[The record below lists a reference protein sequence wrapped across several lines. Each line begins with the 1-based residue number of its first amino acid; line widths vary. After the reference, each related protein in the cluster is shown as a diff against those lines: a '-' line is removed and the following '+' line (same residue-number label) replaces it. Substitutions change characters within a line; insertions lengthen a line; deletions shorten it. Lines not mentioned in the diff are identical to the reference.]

1 MPVVYFRGNEKRT
14 TQVTFAEQPKSL
26 ETVVKTLRD
35 GNVIS
40 SLVTDPEG
48 RLIGTWYL
56 EDADRK
62 LAHRK
67 TAEPLRIRNYGAVL
81 RVNKRKWM

>member
-26 ETVVKTLRD
+26 ETGGKTLRD
-35 GNVIS
+35 GNVSS
-40 SLVTDPEG
+40 SLVAYPEG
-48 RLIGTWYL
+48 WLIGTRYL
-56 EDADRK
+56 GEADRK